1 MWIENCIPELADKN
15 IQVKDVRICQEHFEN
30 KMFLNV
36 ITKNRLTG
44 IVIPTLFNGKKIF
57 DGTRCHLSRFNGS
70 WIRGTRVVEKRGS
83 RPRPVQLTS
92 HSRSPTPARGCP

>member
-36 ITKNRLTG
+36 LTKNRLTDNA
-44 IVIPTLFNGKKIF
+44 IPTLFNGKKMFLIMKKI
-57 DGTRCHLSRFNGS
+57 T
-70 WIRGTRVVEKRGS
+70 K
-83 RPRPVQLTS
+83 
-92 HSRSPTPARGCP
+92 